1 MLYMSNRNQQN
12 NSKRGSRGRKRR
24 KDINIRKESEKK
36 ELEEDTINNLRSCNP
51 FLQDISNNNQINND
65 HQQSILKVD
74 PSSSVLEKTSR
85 KRKFEDI
92 EKDDYQSNID
102 DKNIAYKTK
111 RAKHNDTNL
120 DSKISYEKNRKKLIN
135 KLPPEIIDR
144 VEFEKFSNAS
154 FQEAQMESTK
164 YNMNILN
171 IEEIDIKNKKFKDL
185 TDINDYVIEE
195 ISIDSNEKSST
206 DKNKLENEIYNKLSD
221 NDVVTDSD
229 DSEYNDALQN
239 TSQTYK
245 NINEFSKQT
254 GDWTNAPVHF

>member
-1 MLYMSNRNQQN
+1 MI
-12 NSKRGSRGRKRR
+12 SRKKKR

-51 FLQDISNNNQINND
+51 FLQDNSNNNQINND

-120 DSKISYEKNRKKLIN
+120 DSKVSYEKNRIKLIN

-154 FQEAQMESTK
+154 FQEAQ
-164 YNMNILN
+164 
-171 IEEIDIKNKKFKDL
+171 IDQQIIIWISYTLKKL
-185 TDINDYVIEE
+185 I
-195 ISIDSNEKSST
+195 
-206 DKNKLENEIYNKLSD
+206 
-221 NDVVTDSD
+221 
-229 DSEYNDALQN
+229 
-239 TSQTYK
+239 
-245 NINEFSKQT
+245 
-254 GDWTNAPVHF
+254 